1 MVSLFGSL
9 LVQLLHSA
17 TCSSVQSCMRCYRPK
32 WYFSDDFVFDGKNG
46 MPGLVSLPL
55 WLWVLV
61 RKTSGQTLL
70 LSLSRLDAS
79 NITGTYSRY

>member
-32 WYFSDDFVFDGKNG
+32 WYFSDDFVFGGKNG

-61 RKTSGQTLL
+61 RKTSLCHV
-70 LSLSRLDAS
+70 LDAS
-79 NITGTYSRY
+79 NIKGTYSRY